1 MAIAAAVTA
10 ANLYYC
16 QPLLSQI
23 ARSLHMTARETER
36 LVGRYL
42 WAEMGT
48 LLYFVSRGSQLFATE
63 PPEIPG
69 VPTRLV
75 PTENRHV
82 FIAADGR
89 ATGEPIEFQVAADG
103 TVTGC
108 LWVCAFP
115 YRR

>member
-1 MAIAAAVTA
+1 
-10 ANLYYC
+10 
-16 QPLLSQI
+16 
-23 ARSLHMTARETER
+23 
-36 LVGRYL
+36 
-42 WAEMGT
+42 MGT

-89 ATGEPIEFQVAADG
+89 ATGEPIEFQV
-103 TVTGC
+103 GC
-108 LWVCAFP
+108 GRNRDRMPVGLCFP
-115 YRR
+115 VQEIAEGIE